1 MEDIGEKQNYLRINI
16 LEKGYDAN
24 TFINFLKSKKGEQGE
39 DISNWSMLDLQKVVQ
54 EFISTH
60 STDTVINQIIEH
72 NNPEE
77 NNQINTPIN
86 QINTPINQINTPIN
100 QINTPINQ
108 INTPI
113 NQINEQNNQN
123 NQNIEN
129 LDSLKEEDFGIIIN
143 DIAECRKSET
153 TELSKYKNLEIIVSD
168 PKKVDKGFFS
178 KAYTDFEIKTN
189 PCNFT
194 VRRQHAEFVWL
205 RERLSVIYN
214 TNILPRLPKKGKVN
228 NDPHLSKRTRN
239 LEKFLYYLSKDP
251 LIKSSQIFFDFLS
264 IDNEDEYIKRK
275 KIYNK
280 MRTPNDFSE
289 IKSLDGK
296 LRLKITK
303 IKEENIQN
311 IKDNAALNETALKKL
326 NQNFKIFKEEM
337 NTVISRVISF
347 SPLFD
352 KLIKIS
358 SSFKED
364 NIIIESYKQMKNI
377 FNSWGDI
384 LKRQSSFFCNDI
396 KEYLKIISG
405 NYHHIRELAQVV
417 ENQKSSYYKMSKN
430 LMSRKMELF
439 RKGDINNWQL
449 DIKDKNQVNDFSNNR
464 LISYKKICFKDTTD
478 AVRSKE
484 KYAYYLNRLI
494 SEYVRMRNLNAFENK
509 EKVKQFAKKQGQ
521 IMSEY
526 FKKMGEIIILID
538 GCMINDAGENL
549 LEQPSEPFINVY
561 NTENNNQQQEE
572 VKEEEKNEENII
584 NENKN

>member
-1 MEDIGEKQNYLRINI
+1 MEDTSTEEKQNYLRLNI
-16 LEKGYDAN
+16 LEKGYDAT

-39 DISNWSMLDLQKVVQ
+39 DIANWSMPDLQKVVQ
-54 EFISTH
+54 EFISIH
-60 STDTVINQIIEH
+60 SSDNITNEIIEH
-72 NNPEE
+72 NRPEE
-77 NNQINTPIN
+77 NNLVNP
-86 QINTPINQINTPIN
+86 
-100 QINTPINQ
+100 
-108 INTPI
+108 PI

-123 NQNIEN
+123 IHINQNSEN
-129 LDSLKEEDFGIIIN
+129 LNSLKEEDFGIIIS
-143 DIAECRKSET
+143 DVVECRKTET
-153 TELSKYKNLEIIVSD
+153 TELSKYKNLEITVSD

-189 PCNFT
+189 PCNFI

-228 NDPHLSKRTRN
+228 NDPHIQKRTRN

-264 IDNEDEYIKRK
+264 IDNEEEYNKRK
-275 KIYNK
+275 KIYSK

-289 IKSLDGK
+289 IKSIDGK
-296 LRLKITK
+296 LRIKITK

-311 IKDNAALNETALKKL
+311 IRDNAALNETALKKF
-326 NQNFKIFKEEM
+326 NQNFKRFREEL
-337 NTVISRVISF
+337 NVVINSVFSF

-364 NIIIESYKQMKNI
+364 NIIIESYKQMKNL

-384 LKRQSSFFCNDI
+384 LKKQSSFFCNDI

-405 NYHHIRELAQVV
+405 NYHHIRELAQIV
-417 ENQKSSYYKMSKN
+417 ENQKSSYYKMSKS
-430 LMSRKMELF
+430 LMSRKMELY

-449 DIKDKNQVNDFSNNR
+449 DIKDRNQVDDFSRDR
-464 LISYKKICFKDTTD
+464 LTSYKKICFKETANTIKN
-478 AVRSKE
+478 KE

-509 EKVKQFAKKQGQ
+509 EKVRQFAKKQGQ

-538 GCMINDAGENL
+538 GCMINDAAENL

-561 NTENNNQQQEE
+561 NIDTNNNQQQEE
-572 VKEEEKNEENII
+572 VKEEEKNQENII
-584 NENKN
+584 NENKNQI

>member
-1 MEDIGEKQNYLRINI
+1 MEDRSTEEKQNYLRLNI
-16 LEKGYDAN
+16 LEKGYDAT

-39 DISNWSMLDLQKVVQ
+39 DISNWSMPDLQKVVQ
-54 EFISTH
+54 EFISIH
-60 STDTVINQIIEH
+60 SSDTITNQIFEQ
-72 NNPEE
+72 NKPEE
-77 NNQINTPIN
+77 NNQINPPIN
-86 QINTPINQINTPIN
+86 Q
-100 QINTPINQ
+100 
-108 INTPI
+108 I
-113 NQINEQNNQN
+113 NQINEQNIQN

-129 LDSLKEEDFGIIIN
+129 LDSLKEEDFGIVIS
-143 DIAECRKSET
+143 DIVECRKSET
-153 TELSKYKNLEIIVSD
+153 TELSKYKNLEITVSD

-189 PCNFT
+189 PCNFN

-228 NDPHLSKRTRN
+228 NDPHIQKRTRN

-251 LIKSSQIFFDFLS
+251 LIKTSQIFFDFLS
-264 IDNEDEYIKRK
+264 IDNEEEYNKRK

-289 IKSLDGK
+289 IKSIDGK

-311 IKDNAALNETALKKL
+311 IKDNAALNETALKKF
-326 NQNFKIFKEEM
+326 NQNFKIFREEM
-337 NTVISRVISF
+337 NTVISRVLSF

-364 NIIIESYKQMKNI
+364 EIIIESYKQMKNL

-417 ENQKSSYYKMSKN
+417 ENQKASYYKMSKN
-430 LMSRKMELF
+430 LMSRKMELY

-449 DIKDKNQVNDFSNNR
+449 DIKDKNQVGDFSKDR
-464 LISYKKICFKDTTD
+464 LTSYKKICFKDTNNTIKN
-478 AVRSKE
+478 KE

-509 EKVKQFAKKQGQ
+509 EKVRQFAKKQGQ

-561 NTENNNQQQEE
+561 NIDTNNENHQQEE
-572 VKEEEKNEENII
+572 IKEEE
-584 NENKN
+584 NKNQIIENEII

>member
-1 MEDIGEKQNYLRINI
+1 MEDRSTEEKQNYLRLNI
-16 LEKGYDAN
+16 LEKGYDAT

-39 DISNWSMLDLQKVVQ
+39 DISNWSMPDLQKVVQ
-54 EFISTH
+54 EFISIH
-60 STDTVINQIIEH
+60 SLDTITNQIFEQ
-72 NNPEE
+72 NKPEE
-77 NNQINTPIN
+77 NNQINPPIN
-86 QINTPINQINTPIN
+86 Q
-100 QINTPINQ
+100 
-108 INTPI
+108 I
-113 NQINEQNNQN
+113 NQINEQNIQN

-129 LDSLKEEDFGIIIN
+129 LDSLKEEDFGIVIS
-143 DIAECRKSET
+143 DIVECRKSET
-153 TELSKYKNLEIIVSD
+153 TELSKYKNLEITVSD

-194 VRRQHAEFVWL
+194 VRRQHSEFVWL

-228 NDPHLSKRTRN
+228 NDPHIQKRTRN

-251 LIKSSQIFFDFLS
+251 LIKTSQIFFDFLS
-264 IDNEDEYIKRK
+264 IDNEEEYNKRK

-311 IKDNAALNETALKKL
+311 IKDNAALNETALKKF
-326 NQNFKIFKEEM
+326 NQNFKIFREEM
-337 NTVISRVISF
+337 NTVISRVLSF

-364 NIIIESYKQMKNI
+364 KIIIESYKQMKNL

-417 ENQKSSYYKMSKN
+417 ENQKASYYKMSKN
-430 LMSRKMELF
+430 LMSRKMELY

-449 DIKDKNQVNDFSNNR
+449 DIKDKNQVGDFSKDR
-464 LISYKKICFKDTTD
+464 LTSYKKICFKDTINTIKN
-478 AVRSKE
+478 KE
-484 KYAYYLNRLI
+484 RYAYYLNRLI

-509 EKVKQFAKKQGQ
+509 EKVRQFAKKQGQ

-561 NTENNNQQQEE
+561 NIDTNNENHQQEE
-572 VKEEEKNEENII
+572 IKEEE
-584 NENKN
+584 NKNQIIENEII

>member
-1 MEDIGEKQNYLRINI
+1 MEDIGEKQNYLRLNI

-24 TFINFLKSKKGEQGE
+24 TFINFLKSKKDEQGE
-39 DISNWSMLDLQKVVQ
+39 DISNWSMRDLQNVVQ
-54 EFISTH
+54 EFISIH
-60 STDTVINQIIEH
+60 STDTITSPIIEQ
-72 NNPEE
+72 NKPEE
-77 NNQINTPIN
+77 NNQINS
-86 QINTPINQINTPIN
+86 
-100 QINTPINQ
+100 
-108 INTPI
+108 PI

-123 NQNIEN
+123 IQNNQNQNIEN
-129 LDSLKEEDFGIIIN
+129 LNSLKEEDFGIIIS
-143 DIAECRKSET
+143 DIVECRKSEV
-153 TELSKYKNLEIIVSD
+153 TELSKYKNLEITVSD
-168 PKKVDKGFFS
+168 PKKVDKGIFS
-178 KAYTDFEIKTN
+178 KAYIDFEIKTN

-205 RERLSVIYN
+205 RERLSIIYN
-214 TNILPRLPKKGKVN
+214 TNVLPRLPKKGKVS
-228 NDPHLSKRTRN
+228 NDPHIQKRIRN

-264 IDNEDEYIKRK
+264 IDNDEEYNKRK

-280 MRTPNDFSE
+280 MRTPNDFTE

-303 IKEENIQN
+303 VKEENIQN
-311 IKDNAALNETALKKL
+311 IKDNAALNETALKKF
-326 NQNFKIFKEEM
+326 NQNFKIFREEM
-337 NTVISRVISF
+337 NTVISRVLSF

-364 NIIIESYKQMKNI
+364 NIIIESYKQMKNL

-405 NYHHIRELAQVV
+405 NYHHIRELAQIV
-417 ENQKSSYYKMSKN
+417 ENQKSSYYKISKN
-430 LMSRKMELF
+430 LMSRKMELY

-449 DIKDKNQVNDFSNNR
+449 DVKDKNQVGDFSNDR
-464 LISYKKICFKDTTD
+464 LTSYKKICYKDTTNTIKN
-478 AVRSKE
+478 KE
-484 KYAYYLNRLI
+484 KYAYYLNRLV

-509 EKVKQFAKKQGQ
+509 EKVRQFAKKQGQ

-561 NTENNNQQQEE
+561 NINTNNNQQQEE
-572 VKEEEKNEENII
+572 VKEDEKNEENII
-584 NENKN
+584 NDNKNQIIEKEII

>member
-1 MEDIGEKQNYLRINI
+1 MP
-16 LEKGYDAN
+16 
-24 TFINFLKSKKGEQGE
+24 
-39 DISNWSMLDLQKVVQ
+39 DLQKVVQ
-54 EFISTH
+54 EFISIH
-60 STDTVINQIIEH
+60 SSDTITNQIFEQ
-72 NNPEE
+72 NKPEE
-77 NNQINTPIN
+77 NNQINPPIN
-86 QINTPINQINTPIN
+86 Q
-100 QINTPINQ
+100 
-108 INTPI
+108 I
-113 NQINEQNNQN
+113 NQINEQNIQN

-129 LDSLKEEDFGIIIN
+129 LDSLKEEDFGIVIS
-143 DIAECRKSET
+143 DIVECRKSET
-153 TELSKYKNLEIIVSD
+153 TELSKYKNLEITVSD

-194 VRRQHAEFVWL
+194 VRRQHSEFVWL

-228 NDPHLSKRTRN
+228 NDPHIQKRTRN

-251 LIKSSQIFFDFLS
+251 LIKTSQIFFDFLS
-264 IDNEDEYIKRK
+264 IDNEEEYNKRK

-289 IKSLDGK
+289 IKSIDGK

-311 IKDNAALNETALKKL
+311 IKDNAVLNETAIKKF
-326 NQNFKIFKEEM
+326 NQNFKIFREEM
-337 NTVISRVISF
+337 NTVISRVLSF

-364 NIIIESYKQMKNI
+364 EIIIESYKQMKNL

-417 ENQKSSYYKMSKN
+417 ENQKASYYKMSKN
-430 LMSRKMELF
+430 LMSRKMELY

-449 DIKDKNQVNDFSNNR
+449 DIKDKNQVGDFSKDR
-464 LISYKKICFKDTTD
+464 LTSYKKICFKDTNNTIKN
-478 AVRSKE
+478 KE

-509 EKVKQFAKKQGQ
+509 EKVRQFAKKQGQ

-561 NTENNNQQQEE
+561 NIDTNNENHQQEE
-572 VKEEEKNEENII
+572 IKEEE
-584 NENKN
+584 NKNQIIENEII